1 MANYINKLGDIYTQE
16 ELEAAALEN
25 GVDIDTV
32 IADNEL
38 TQEDP
43 GKKKGA
49 AAKGSTAAP
58 KKKRTLPT
66 ITKPESSSK
75 DSSSASSGEPT
86 SEVTSVT
93 KGEPKKDDFLSD
105 FKKDKNKPKQSDNGS
120 PVDFDKANT
129 ELTSPKKED
138 VFSMYTPE
146 YITEQREKESIKA
159 GQKRL
164 EDASIIASLNDS
176 KTRVDQKIEQTKR
189 SEYADNLGNLIWSS
203 EKDLQD
209 PKVYEAISLAASPDK
224 TTGQIAPL
232 LNGELQDTEYENI
245 NDGKFIINNLPGMQ
259 QGWAIENGVKA
270 READLSKKINTGE
283 KVAENGK
290 EFLNDDEKNLL
301 KKTSLLSQEK
311 VKNNTTEIV
320 RLEKEIAEG
329 RKALGLNAKLYDE
342 NGKLLTAE
350 KALAWRENQDANAIA
365 IAETSDLTQLRS
377 VQEDAYY
384 QLIALS
390 NKALELKD
398 RVWENEST
406 LEKIG
411 SVLQNISIQ
420 DSEDNLSYFQDVK
433 NLEQVYKTGK
443 LPANLN
449 ELPGNSPI
457 AKAFNQKLQEY
468 VTLTKAVELNA
479 DPIAAEK
486 NYKIVDFIDET
497 GKAIGNAGIYSA
509 TGLQDNKKVAEVFN
523 DALKT
528 AGFKYENTKQLEKMV
543 TPTIVDISLKGTAHL
558 IPLVGSIFLTKKL
571 TGPQMTQAA
580 NIVSAF
586 GSKVLGNSRAARN
599 AIELFVGGMQ
609 ETAYM
614 AGADEILA
622 NTTGAPPTDSTFA
635 ASLGVGNVLAGKLI
649 KTALTNRIP
658 FLSPILMFGSKSQTV
673 SQAANIVTG
682 ATTGTA
688 VMNIAERVTLI
699 KDQLIA
705 DGKID
710 QAKQWEELSD
720 YQHIA
725 GTWGSLALLGGFA
738 PKKAFENLKADING
752 LPMFAVEST
761 NAGKLLGIEG
771 KVKVSKGKEAENRN
785 IEIDKAEE
793 TAIKNLEKAYKG
805 SDNFE
810 AMAREEAAIRKAANV
825 LRGNVDIQVAKAN
838 IAAGLTN
845 YDAAD
850 LWVTANRIKYG
861 EKLDGN
867 SLEILAS
874 NPIELIANQ
883 LGLKKNSPMY
893 DLMNTYQNTMQR
905 AGEALDD
912 IKIFSDAP
920 ERKPMLEIMFN
931 QAITRGEITKI
942 QDLIKENPEF
952 EAAYEGRLSE
962 LAKKSDGLKAEFI
975 SLQKESEA
983 RLTEELKLDIK
994 SAEETTR
1001 ALGKKVIVYEGE
1013 DATKRFEEAA
1023 VSFGEENAL
1032 AEGETSAGFFD
1043 PEGNLHINKTLAE
1056 SQKKTG
1062 VGAHEIDHLVL
1073 KDWMK
1078 NEDGSLTDEGVTL
1091 VEAWLETLAPKELKV
1106 VTEAVK
1112 PYMFEKIKNE
1122 NGKIEEVPVPKNKY
1136 YEEYLTFFTQANRE
1150 GALSYNKNSNNKFK
1164 TFLDEVLNKITNNTN
1179 KPIPE
1184 GTTPEKITELLKSVA
1199 ESSKKGEASRQAI
1212 SFAEKTKGTTEASRT
1227 NIARSK
1233 EKIEDLENQIEDLN
1247 EVWGYGGITDKAYK
1261 EKLKVL
1267 EDKIDALENPVAEVK
1282 AKPEKATA
1290 NYEAEAREVIKDNK
1304 GKIASDK
1311 VQAAYDA
1318 KGVEAAMDIIN
1329 LFKPITK
1336 ALVNKRRDVPGF
1348 EERLLTDEIETGE
1361 GGILSLIQKYNPENG
1376 IPLAAYINKYLP
1388 VRAITA
1394 SRRVLDKEFSKD
1406 IDDQKGLMA
1415 TETAEQSF
1423 EKEVPEAPK
1432 YKNLLD
1438 QKIVDEP
1445 VVQSITNKVLTT
1457 LRTAKA
1463 RLDAPVS
1470 INRTVTPIIS
1480 EIRDIMGKQADIDIK
1495 TAMGGKKDNQLRS
1508 WLLKNKKATL
1518 ENMTT
1523 TWLMGLNGVGGI
1535 PQAIQK
1541 RVNGKWVNYPEWVDQ
1556 KIDRESVSTDNAG
1569 RTSGAELVRRLPNA
1583 VNLVSDADYLGQ
1595 FLDST
1600 GNPIRGR
1607 KESLA
1612 KATAEEISFDI
1623 IAKDFAEEGPLFE
1636 ALVTNQERQGV
1647 TIGDAMAVDV
1657 IRQIERGNIKRAK
1670 AKGETTDISKAKD
1683 KLFKFFNNLNIKDQS
1698 IVSDYIFNTSAID
1711 KEKAA
1716 TNPLIQEYMVHQRS
1730 MEEAR
1735 KLGSEVQKAGS
1746 LASVEALDRTLSK
1759 LKNADN
1765 KTIASSVNEFLKAE
1779 LKSFKTSNGNFFTTN
1794 KEYLTYVLDPALRK
1808 AFGSERVGELYK
1820 EGVLGLKEKIVSG
1833 KLRTYITINGEVFTH
1848 NKPISEIKSELKKAN
1863 TVDKGK
1869 EVIKTIDAEAAE
1881 QQKYVI
1887 DTVEYYKKNNM
1898 IEEGKNHIDLLAVDM
1913 LGAIRK
1919 MSKAGFWVDGLK
1931 SADSR
1936 LEHNTTINDLKN
1948 ELKGF
1953 LEDPNMTRK
1962 DLEAFVDKMRVNLIP
1977 LSADQALT
1985 DSNLKYTG
1993 KDRHFAP
2000 EFLEALIPYRNRM
2013 HNIESLYGSKEILD
2027 AAMKNAI
2034 GAKER
2039 RLEANKSEAIQ
2050 KSILRSKENKGI
2062 SVLDFD
2068 DTLARTKSNV
2078 LYTMPDGERG
2088 KLNAEEFAKSGQDY
2102 LDRGAVFDF
2111 SEFSKVN
2118 EGKKGPMFDKAMK
2131 LAGKFGTKDVY
2142 VLTARPADS
2151 NIAIQEFLKAQGL
2164 NLKLENIVGLGNSA
2178 AKAKADWIVS
2188 KAAEGYNDFYFSD
2201 DAIQNVKAVKDA
2213 LNVLD
2218 VKSKVQQ
2225 AKIKR
2230 SKGFSE
2236 EFNKIIEENKG
2247 VESYKVYSDIVA
2259 KRRGAGKNRFDFYV
2273 PPSAADF
2280 ELLLYNF
2287 IGKGTRGEE
2296 QQKFFDEALIKPY
2309 INGINL
2315 MDGARQSIK
2324 GSYKALTKA
2333 FPDVQKKLEKLGP
2346 DGEFTYDQAIRVALW
2361 NDAGIEIPGLTK
2373 RDNKKLVDM
2382 VNNDP
2387 ALLAFK
2393 EGLKAMSR
2401 QDKGWVEP
2409 SEHWDTDTIV
2419 SDLFNITQSGGRKKF
2434 LGEFIENVESIFG
2447 KWDGGKLVGPNMNK
2461 IQAVYGTN
2469 VREALEDS
2477 IYRMTNGKNR
2487 SYGNDKETTMWTNWV
2502 TGSTGV
2508 IMFLNTRSASLQLL
2522 SSANYLNL
2530 RDNNPVAAA
2539 KAFADQKQY
2548 WNDFATI
2555 WNSDKMKE
2563 RRGGLREDVV
2573 ASEIANAAAG
2583 SKNKAK
2589 AVVSYLLKVGYTPT
2603 QLADSFSIASG
2614 GSAYY
2619 RNRIKT
2625 HLKEGMTKAEAEAL
2639 AWEEFSKVTDETQQS
2654 GDPKDISKQQASGA
2668 GRLLLTFQNT
2678 AMQQSRLVKKAYLDL
2693 KNGRGDAKTNI
2704 AKIGYYLAIQNTAF
2718 TLLQQGLF
2726 SVLFDEDEDEEKRNK
2741 NRQEKAIDL
2750 TNGVLD
2756 SILRGTGFYGG
2767 IAATLKNVAVKYMEQ
2782 QDKKQK
2788 DYAAVTIEAANISP
2802 PIGSK
2807 IRKIYSG
2814 LKQTEK
2820 DKDLIAARGWD
2831 VMQDGRVHLGPNYSI
2846 AGKGAEV
2853 ALNIPMDRLVS
2864 KIENVSQALN
2874 NQNKAWQRFAVAV
2887 GFTPWTVG
2895 IEKTPGDLKII
2906 EEAKA
2911 KRKVEG
2917 KEKAKETR
2925 QAKKEAEKKA
2935 YDQMTSEQKFQYN
2948 RKKAKEKLAKR
2959 IERRKEKIAE
2969 AKRKRRMG

>member
-1 MANYINKLGDIYTQE
+1 MFEYVDASGQIYTEDQINKM
-16 ELEAAALEN
+16 AAEQKTSASAIIKSKGL
-25 GVDIDTV
+25 
-32 IADNEL
+32 
-38 TQEDP
+38 
-43 GKKKGA
+43 KKKTEET
-49 AAKGSTAAP
+49 KVST
-58 KKKRTLPT
+58 KKYPWSE
-66 ITKPESSSK
+66 PSK
-75 DSSSASSGEPT
+75 
-86 SEVTSVT
+86 SEQIDNFSY
-93 KGEPKKDDFLSD
+93 D
-105 FKKDKNKPKQSDNGS
+105 FKKDKRKPKKTEKIS
-120 PVDFDKANT
+120 PVDIEKANV
-129 ELTSPKKED
+129 ELVYPAQEEK
-138 VFSMYTPE
+138 FSIYSPE
-146 YITEQREKESIKA
+146 YLNEQREKESILASK
-159 GQKRL
+159 KRL
-164 EDASIIASLNDS
+164 EDATIISSLNDS
-176 KTRVDQKIEQTKR
+176 KIRVDEQQIEEKSNTYGN
-189 SEYADNLGNLIWSS
+189 ELGDLIWAS
-203 EKDLQD
+203 EDDLKK
-209 PKVYEAISLAASPDK
+209 PEVYQTISAITSPDGM
-224 TTGQIAPL
+224 TGKIAPM
-232 LNGELQDTEYENI
+232 LNGELQDTEYAGVE
-245 NDGKFIINNLPGMQ
+245 DGQFIVNNLPRMQ
-259 QGWAIENGVKA
+259 QAWIIENGEAARALDLNKKVNTREKSLSNGRKFLDYGERELVKKNSLLA
-270 READLSKKINTGE
+270 RAKT
-283 KVAENGK
+283 
-290 EFLNDDEKNLL
+290 EKN
-301 KKTSLLSQEK
+301 T
-311 VKNNTTEIV
+311 NEIT
-320 RLEKEIAEG
+320 RLEKEIKADRE
-329 RKALGLNAKLYDE
+329 ALGLNAKVYDE
-342 NGKLLTAE
+342 NTGELLTAK
-350 KALAWRENQDANAIA
+350 KALAWKENQDSNAAA
-365 IAETSDLTQLRS
+365 IAETRGIDDLQAA
-377 VQEDAYY
+377 QEDSYY
-384 QLIALS
+384 QLLALS
-390 NKALELKD
+390 NKALQLKD
-398 RVWENEST
+398 KIWEGESNI
-406 LEKIG
+406 EKAG
-411 SVLQNISIQ
+411 SYLQNITSE
-420 DSEDNLSYFQDVK
+420 DPEDNLGYFQDIK
-433 NLEQVYKTGK
+433 NLGQVYETGE
-443 LPANLN
+443 LPSNLN
-449 ELPGNSPI
+449 ELPGNNPI

-468 VTLTKAVELNA
+468 VTLTKAIELNA
-479 DPIAAEK
+479 DPIAAER

-497 GKAIGNAGIYSA
+497 YRAFGNTGIYSA
-509 TGLQDNKKVAEVFN
+509 TGLQNKKEAANAFN
-523 DALKT
+523 ESLIS
-528 AGFKYENTKQLEKMV
+528 AGFKYENPKQLEK
-543 TPTIVDISLKGTAHL
+543 ILNEDIGDLSLKGTAHL
-558 IPLVGSIFLTKKL
+558 VPLVGSLFLTKKL
-571 TGPQMTQAA
+571 SGPQLTQAG
-580 NIVSAF
+580 NIFTAWS
-586 GSKVLGNSRAARN
+586 SKVFGNSRAMRN
-599 AIELFVGGMQ
+599 ATELFVGGAK
-609 ETAYM
+609 EVVLM
-614 AGADEILA
+614 AGADEVLA
-622 NTTGAPPTDSTFA
+622 NATGAPPVDATFA

-649 KTALTNRIP
+649 KKMVAKKIP
-658 FLSPILMFGSKSQTV
+658 FLSPILMFGSQSKTV
-673 SQAANIVTG
+673 SQAATVLTG
-682 ATTGTA
+682 ATSGTV
-688 VMNIAERVTLI
+688 VMNIAERATLI
-699 KDQLIA
+699 KNQLVA

-710 QAKQWEELSD
+710 QAEQWAQLSD

-725 GTWGSLALLGGFA
+725 GTFGSLALLGGFA
-738 PKKAFENLKADING
+738 PKLTYENLKSDINK
-752 LPMFAVEST
+752 LPMFDVEST
-761 NAGKLLGIEG
+761 NAGKILGIDG
-771 KVKVSKGKEAENRN
+771 KLKVSKGKEAENRN
-785 IEIDKAEE
+785 IEIDLAEQY
-793 TAIKNLEKAYKG
+793 AIKKIRSDYRKKSYKG
-805 SDNFE
+805 EDNPE

-825 LRGNVDIQVAKAN
+825 LRGNVDIQIAKAD
-838 IAAGLTN
+838 IAAGVVD
-845 YDAAD
+845 YDATD
-850 LWVTANRIKYG
+850 LWVAANRIKYG
-861 EKLDGN
+861 ENLDGA
-867 SLEILAS
+867 SLELLAS

-883 LGLKKNSPMY
+883 LGLKKNSPIY
-893 DLMNTYQNTMQR
+893 DIMNSYQGTAQKIG
-905 AGEALDD
+905 AALDQM
-912 IKIFSDAP
+912 KIFRNTP
-920 ERKPMLEIMFN
+920 ERKQLLENMFN
-931 QAITRGEITKI
+931 QAKVQGEIKTNET
-942 QDLIKENPEF
+942 LSKENPELKVI
-952 EAAYEGRLSE
+952 YETKLAE
-962 LAKKSDGLKAEFI
+962 LTKKSEVL
-975 SLQKESEA
+975 ESDARKLIGESNA
-983 RLTEELKLDIK
+983 RLLKDTDLDIK
-994 SAEETTR
+994 SAEENAK
-1001 ALGKKVIVYEGE
+1001 ALGKEVIVYDGE
-1013 DATKRFEEAA
+1013 NATERFEKAA
-1023 VSFGEENAL
+1023 VSFGESNEL
-1032 AEGETSAGFFD
+1032 KSGEISFGFYD
-1043 PEGNLHINKTLAE
+1043 LNGNLHINKSLAKE
-1056 SQKKTG
+1056 YGKTG
-1062 VGAHEIDHLVL
+1062 AGGHESTHLVFGE
-1073 KDWMK
+1073 WMK
-1078 NEDGSLTDEGVTL
+1078 NDDGTLTDEGVDFIDNWLATL
-1091 VEAWLETLAPKELKV
+1091 SPKELKV
-1106 VTEAVK
+1106 VQEAVVNRGN
-1112 PYMFEKIKNE
+1112 YAEGASKNE
-1122 NGKIEEVPVPKNKY
+1122 Y
-1136 YEEYLTFFTQANRE
+1136 YEEYLAAFAEANRTGE
-1150 GALSYNKNSNNKFK
+1150 LSYNKESINSFK
-1164 TFLDEVLNKITNNTN
+1164 SFFDKTLKKVAGKTGE
-1179 KPIPE
+1179 PIPQE
-1184 GTTPEKITELLKSVA
+1184 ASVEEITGILKSLA
-1199 ESSKKGEASRQAI
+1199 ESGKKGEASEQAI
-1212 SFAEKTKGTTEASRT
+1212 SFAERTKGTTEISRT
-1227 NIARSK
+1227 KITRSK
-1233 EKIEDLENQIEDLN
+1233 EKIEDLENQIEDLT
-1247 EVWGYGGITDKAYK
+1247 EAWSYGGVTDKVYK

-1282 AKPEKATA
+1282 AKPEKL
-1290 NYEAEAREVIKDNK
+1290 NVSYEEEARKVITDNK

-1311 VQAAYDA
+1311 VQASYNA

-1336 ALVNKRRDVPGF
+1336 ALVNKRRDAPGF
-1348 EERLLTDEIETGE
+1348 EEGLLTDEIETGD
-1361 GGILSLIQKYNPENG
+1361 GGILSLIQKYDPAMG

-1423 EKEVPEAPK
+1423 EKEAPEAPK

-1541 RVNGKWVNYPEWVDQ
+1541 RINGKWVNYPEWVDQ

-1683 KLFKFFNNLNIKDQS
+1683 EFFKFYENLATNEQS
-1698 IVSDYIFNTSAID
+1698 IVKDYISNTAAID

-1716 TNPLIQEYMVHQRS
+1716 TNPTIQEYMVYERS

-1735 KLGSEVQKAGS
+1735 GKKLGSVVQKAGS
-1746 LASVEALDRTLSK
+1746 IASTEALERTLSK
-1759 LKNADN
+1759 LKNADD

-1779 LKSFKTSNGNFFTTN
+1779 LKSFKTSEGNFFTTN
-1794 KEYLTYVLDPALRK
+1794 KDYLTYILDPALRK
-1808 AFGSERVGELYK
+1808 VFGEKRVGELYRD
-1820 EGVLGLKEKIVSG
+1820 GVFGLKEKTVSG
-1833 KLRTYITINGEVFTH
+1833 KLRTYITIDGDVFTH
-1848 NKPISEIKSELKKAN
+1848 NKPISEIKSELRKAN
-1863 TVDKGK
+1863 TVDKGE
-1869 EVIKTIDAEAAE
+1869 EVIKTIDAEAVK

-1898 IEEGKNHIDLLAVDM
+1898 IEKGENHIDLLAVDM

-1919 MSKAGFWVDGLK
+1919 MSKSGFWVDGLK
-1931 SADSR
+1931 SNESR
-1936 LEHNTTINDLKN
+1936 LEHNTTINDLKS
-1948 ELKGF
+1948 ELKKF
-1953 LEDPNMTRK
+1953 LKDPNMTRK
-1962 DLEAFVDKMRVNLIP
+1962 ELESFVDKMRVNLIP

-2013 HNIESLYGSKEILD
+2013 HNIESLYGSKETLD

-2039 RLEANKSEAIQ
+2039 RLQANNSEAIG
-2050 KSILRSKENKGI
+2050 KSLMRSKENKGI

-2118 EGKKGPMFDKAMK
+2118 EGQRGPMFDKAMK
-2131 LAGKFGTKDVY
+2131 LAGKFGPKDVY

-2178 AKAKADWIVS
+2178 AKAKADWIIS

-2213 LNVLD
+2213 LDVLD

-2230 SKGFSE
+2230 SKGLSE
-2236 EFNKIIEENKG
+2236 ELNKIIEENKG

-2259 KRRGAGKNRFDFYV
+2259 KRRGAGKNRFDLYV

-2280 ELLLYNF
+2280 ELLLYKF
-2287 IGKGTRGEE
+2287 MGKGARGEE
-2296 QQKFFDEALIKPY
+2296 QQKFFDETLLKPY
-2309 INGINL
+2309 INGVNL

-2324 GSYKALTKA
+2324 KSYKALTKA

-2346 DGEFTYDQAIRVALW
+2346 DGDFTYDQAIRVALW
-2361 NDAGIEIPGLTK
+2361 NDGGIEIPGLTK
-2373 RDNKKLVDM
+2373 RDNRKLVDM
-2382 VNNDP
+2382 VNGDP
-2387 ALLAFK
+2387 ELLAFK

-2409 SEHWDTDTIV
+2409 SENWDTDTIV

-2434 LGEFIENVESIFG
+2434 LGEFIENVEAVFG
-2447 KWDGGKLVGPNMNK
+2447 KWDGGRLVGPNMNK

-2487 SYGNDKETTMWTNWV
+2487 SYGNDKETTMWSNWV

-2522 SSANYLNL
+2522 STVNYLNL

-2548 WNDFATI
+2548 WSDFATI

-2563 RRGGLREDVV
+2563 RRGGLREDVI

-2589 AVVSYLLKVGYTPT
+2589 AVVSYLLKIGYTPT
-2603 QLADSFSIASG
+2603 QLADSFAISSG

-2726 SVLFDEDEDEEKRNK
+2726 SVLFDEDEDEVKRNK
-2741 NRQEKAIDL
+2741 NREEKAVDL
-2750 TNGVLD
+2750 ANGVLD

-2807 IRKIYSG
+2807 LRKLYSG
-2814 LKQTEK
+2814 LK
-2820 DKDLIAARGWD
+2820 
-2831 VMQDGRVHLGPNYSI
+2831 
-2846 AGKGAEV
+2846 
-2853 ALNIPMDRLVS
+2853 
-2864 KIENVSQALN
+2864 
-2874 NQNKAWQRFAVAV
+2874 
-2887 GFTPWTVG
+2887 
-2895 IEKTPGDLKII
+2895 
-2906 EEAKA
+2906 
-2911 KRKVEG
+2911 
-2917 KEKAKETR
+2917 
-2925 QAKKEAEKKA
+2925 
-2935 YDQMTSEQKFQYN
+2935 
-2948 RKKAKEKLAKR
+2948 
-2959 IERRKEKIAE
+2959 
-2969 AKRKRRMG
+2969 

>member
-25 GVDIDTV
+25 EVDIDTV
-32 IADNEL
+32 ITDNEL

-66 ITKPESSSK
+66 TTKPESSSK
-75 DSSSASSGEPT
+75 DSSSVSSGEPT

-93 KGEPKKDDFLSD
+93 QGEPKKGNFLSN
-105 FKKDKNKPKQSDNGS
+105 FKNDKRKPKQSDNGS
-120 PVDFDKANT
+120 PVDFSAASA
-129 ELTSPKKED
+129 ELTSPKQED

-146 YITEQREKESIKA
+146 YITEQRERESIKA
-159 GQKRL
+159 AQKRL

-189 SEYADNLGNLIWSS
+189 NEYADELGDLIWSS
-203 EKDLQD
+203 DEDLQK
-209 PKVYEAISLAASPDK
+209 PEVYQAISLVASPDK
-224 TTGQIAPL
+224 SMGQIAPM
-232 LNGELQDTEYENI
+232 LNNELQDFEYENI

-259 QGWAIENGVKA
+259 QGWVISNGEA
-270 READLSKKINTGE
+270 MRNADLSQKINTRE
-283 KVAENGK
+283 KASENGK
-290 EFLNDDEKNLL
+290 EFLNFGEKELL
-301 KKTSLLSQEK
+301 KKTSLLNKAKTEK
-311 VKNNTTEIV
+311 NTAEIS
-320 RLEKEIAEG
+320 RLESEIKTSRE
-329 RKALGLNAKLYDE
+329 ALGLKAKLYDE
-342 NGKLLTAE
+342 NGKLLTAK
-350 KALAWRENQDANAIA
+350 KALAWKENQDANAAA
-365 IAETSDLTQLRS
+365 IAETSGLDELRAA
-377 VQEDAYY
+377 QEDSYY
-384 QLIALS
+384 QLLALS
-390 NKALELKD
+390 DKALQLKD
-398 RVWENEST
+398 KIWEGESNI
-406 LEKIG
+406 EKIG
-411 SVLQNISIQ
+411 SYFQNIT
-420 DSEDNLSYFQDVK
+420 SEDPEENEGYFQDIK
-433 NLEQVYKTGK
+433 NLGQVYETGK
-443 LPANLN
+443 LPSNLN

-468 VTLTKAVELNA
+468 VTLTKAIELNA
-479 DPIAAEK
+479 DPITAEK

-497 GKAIGNAGIYSA
+497 YKAFGNKGLYSA
-509 TGLQDNKKVAEVFN
+509 TGLQNKKEAASAFN
-523 DALKT
+523 EALIS
-528 AGFKYENTKQLEKMV
+528 AGFKYENPKQLEK
-543 TPTIVDISLKGTAHL
+543 ILNEDIGDLSLKGTAHL
-558 IPLVGSIFLTKKL
+558 VPLVGSLFLTKKL
-571 TGPQMTQAA
+571 SGPQLTQAG
-580 NIVSAF
+580 NIFTAWS
-586 GSKVLGNSRAARN
+586 SKVFGNSRAMRN
-599 AIELFVGGMQ
+599 ATELFVGGAK
-609 ETAYM
+609 EVVLM
-614 AGADEILA
+614 AGADEVLA
-622 NTTGAPPTDSTFA
+622 NTTGAPPVDATFA

-649 KTALTNRIP
+649 KKMVAKKIP
-658 FLSPILMFGSKSQTV
+658 FLSPILMFGSQSKTV
-673 SQAANIVTG
+673 SQAATVLTG
-682 ATTGTA
+682 ATSGTV
-688 VMNIAERVTLI
+688 VMNIAERATLI
-699 KDQLIA
+699 KNQLVA

-710 QAKQWEELSD
+710 QAEQWAQLSD

-725 GTWGSLALLGGFA
+725 GTFGSLALLGGFA
-738 PKKAFENLKADING
+738 PKLTYENLKSDISK
-752 LPMFAVEST
+752 LPMFDVESS
-761 NAGKLLGIEG
+761 NAGKVLGIDG
-771 KVKVSKGKEAENRN
+771 KLKVSKGKEAENRN
-785 IEIDKAEE
+785 IEIDLAEQS
-793 TAIKNLEKAYKG
+793 AIKKIRSDYRKKSYKG
-805 SDNFE
+805 EDNPE
-810 AMAREEAAIRKAANV
+810 AMANEEAAIKKAANV

-838 IAAGLTN
+838 IKAGLTN
-845 YDAAD
+845 YDATD

-867 SLEILAS
+867 SLDILAS

-893 DLMNTYQNTMQR
+893 DLMDSYQNTMQ
-905 AGEALDD
+905 GIGDALDQ
-912 IKIFSDAP
+912 IKIFSNTP
-920 ERKPMLEIMFN
+920 ERGPMLENMFN
-931 QAITRGEITKI
+931 QAKVQNEIKANEALAKEHPELKVVYDKKLEELTKKSEALESDARERI
-942 QDLIKENPEF
+942 NKHIETLGADLEADIKAA
-952 EAAYEGRLSE
+952 EANAKAKGKEVIIYEG
-962 LAKKSDGLKAEFI
+962 K
-975 SLQKESEA
+975 
-983 RLTEELKLDIK
+983 
-994 SAEETTR
+994 
-1001 ALGKKVIVYEGE
+1001 
-1013 DATKRFEEAA
+1013 DANERFEKVAA
-1023 VSFGEENAL
+1023 SFGEVNEL
-1032 AEGETSAGFFD
+1032 KSGEISFGYLD
-1043 PEGNLHINKTLAE
+1043 PNGNLHINKSVAKEYGRTGSGSHE
-1056 SQKKTG
+1056 S
-1062 VGAHEIDHLVL
+1062 AHLFL
-1073 KDWMK
+1073 RDWMK
-1078 NEDGSLTDEGVTL
+1078 DENGDLTDEGVEFIDSWLATL
-1091 VEAWLETLAPKELKV
+1091 SPKELKV
-1106 VTEAVK
+1106 VTEAVEQSGNYAEGK
-1112 PYMFEKIKNE
+1112 SKNE
-1122 NGKIEEVPVPKNKY
+1122 Y
-1136 YEEYLTFFTQANRE
+1136 YEEYLAAFAEANRTGE
-1150 GALSYNKNSNNKFK
+1150 LSYNKESINSFK
-1164 TFLDEVLNKITNNTN
+1164 SFFDKTLEKVARKTGE
-1179 KPIPE
+1179 PIPE
-1184 GTTPEKITELLKSVA
+1184 EASVEEITGILKSLA
-1199 ESSKKGEASRQAI
+1199 ESGKKGEASEKAI
-1212 SFAEKTKGTTEASRT
+1212 SFAERTKGTTEISRT
-1227 NIARSK
+1227 KITRSK
-1233 EKIEDLENQIEDLN
+1233 EKIEDLENQIEDLT
-1247 EVWGYGGITDKAYK
+1247 EAWSYGGVTDKVYK

-1290 NYEAEAREVIKDNK
+1290 NYENEAREVIKDNK
-1304 GKIASDK
+1304 GKVASDK
-1311 VQAAYDA
+1311 VQAAYEA
-1318 KGVEAAMDIIN
+1318 KGVDAAMEIIN

-1336 ALVNKRRDVPGF
+1336 ALVDKRRDAPGF
-1348 EERLLTDEIETGE
+1348 DRELLTDEIETGE
-1361 GGILSLIQKYNPENG
+1361 GGILSLIQKYDPAKG
-1376 IPLAAYINKYLP
+1376 VPLAALINTYLP

-1423 EKEVPEAPK
+1423 EKEAPEAPK

-1523 TWLMGLNGVGGI
+1523 TWLMGLKGVGGI

-1541 RVNGKWVNYPEWVDQ
+1541 RINGKWVNYPEWVDQ
-1556 KIDRESVSTDNAG
+1556 KIDREAVSTDNAG

-1595 FLDST
+1595 FLEAT

-1683 KLFKFFNNLNIKDQS
+1683 NFHEFFNNLNIKDKS
-1698 IVSDYIFNTSAID
+1698 IVSGYIFNTAAID

-1716 TNPLIQEYMVHQRS
+1716 TNPLIQEYMLHQRS
-1730 MEEAR
+1730 MEEAK

-1746 LASVEALDRTLSK
+1746 VASVEALDRTLSK

-1794 KEYLTYVLDPALRK
+1794 KEYLTYVLDPALKK
-1808 AFGSERVGELYK
+1808 AFGNERVGELYK

-1833 KLRTYITINGEVFTH
+1833 KLRTYITINGEVFKH

-1863 TVDKGK
+1863 TADKGK
-1869 EVIKTIDAEAAE
+1869 EVIKTVDAEAAE

-1898 IEEGKNHIDLLAVDM
+1898 IEEGKNHINLLAVDM

-1919 MSKAGFWVDGLK
+1919 MSKMGFWVDGLK
-1931 SADSR
+1931 SSEGR

-1948 ELKGF
+1948 ELKRF

-1962 DLEAFVDKMRVNLIP
+1962 DLEAFVDKMRVNLVP
-1977 LSADQALT
+1977 LPADQALT

-1993 KDRHFAP
+1993 NDRHFAP
-2000 EFLEALIPYRNRM
+2000 ELLEALIPYRNRM
-2013 HNIESLYGSKEILD
+2013 HNIESVYGSKEILD
-2027 AAMKNAI
+2027 AGMKNAK

-2178 AKAKADWIVS
+2178 AQAKADWIIS

-2213 LNVLD
+2213 LSVLD
-2218 VKSKVQQ
+2218 IKSKVQQ

-2247 VESYKVYSDIVA
+2247 VENYKVYSDIVA

-2287 IGKGTRGEE
+2287 MGKGARGEE
-2296 QQKFFDEALIKPY
+2296 QQKFFNEALIKPY
-2309 INGINL
+2309 INGVNL

-2324 GSYKALTKA
+2324 NSYKALTKA
-2333 FPDVQKKLEKLGP
+2333 FPEVQKKLEKLGP
-2346 DGEFTYDQAIRVALW
+2346 DEDFTYDQAIRVALW

-2373 RDNKKLVDM
+2373 RDNRKLVDM
-2382 VNNDP
+2382 VNSDP
-2387 ALLAFK
+2387 ELLAFK

-2409 SEHWDTDTIV
+2409 SENWDTDTIV

-2434 LGEFIENVESIFG
+2434 LGEFIENAEAIFG
-2447 KWDGGKLVGPNMNK
+2447 KWDGGRLVGPNMNK
-2461 IQAVYGTN
+2461 VQAVYGTN

-2487 SYGNDKETTMWTNWV
+2487 SYGNDKETTMWSNWV

-2522 SSANYLNL
+2522 STVNYLNL

-2548 WNDFATI
+2548 WGDFATI

-2563 RRGGLREDVV
+2563 RRGGLREDVI

-2589 AVVSYLLKVGYTPT
+2589 AVVSYLLKIGYTPT
-2603 QLADSFSIASG
+2603 QLADSFAISSG

-2704 AKIGYYLAIQNTAF
+2704 AKIGYYLVIQNTAF

-2726 SVLFDEDEDEEKRNK
+2726 SLLFDEDEEEEKRNK
-2741 NRQEKAIDL
+2741 NREEKAVDL
-2750 TNGVLD
+2750 VNGVLD
-2756 SILRGTGFYGG
+2756 TVLRGTGFLGG
-2767 IAATLKNVAVKYMEQ
+2767 IAATLKNVAVKYTEQ

-2820 DKDLIAARGWD
+2820 DKDLITARGWD

-2853 ALNIPMDRLVS
+2853 AFNIPMDRLVN

-2874 NQNKAWQRFAVAV
+2874 NQNKAWQRVAVAL
-2887 GFTPWTVG
+2887 GFTPWSVG

-2911 KRKVEG
+2911 KREVEG

-2925 QAKKEAEKKA
+2925 EAKKEAEERA
-2935 YDQMTSEQKFQYN
+2935 YNSMTEEQKFQYR
-2948 RKKAKEKLAKR
+2948 RKKRLEKKEKAKEK
-2959 IERRKEKIAE
+2959 KEKAKE
-2969 AKRKRRMG
+2969 EKLKKRKMG

>member
-1 MANYINKLGDIYTQE
+1 MAKYFNNKGEEYTIE
-16 ELEAAALEN
+16 EIEAAAKKNNKSIEDIIIDN
-25 GVDIDTV
+25 G
-32 IADNEL
+32 L
-38 TQEDP
+38 TPEEDKP
-43 GKKKGA
+43 GKKNGA

-58 KKKRTLPT
+58 KNKRTLPT

-75 DSSSASSGEPT
+75 DSSSESNGKPATDDASA
-86 SEVTSVT
+86 VQ
-93 KGEPKKDDFLSD
+93 GEPKKGDFLSD
-105 FKKDKNKPKQSDNGS
+105 FKKNKSKPKQSDNGS
-120 PVDFDKANT
+120 PVDFDNANT

-146 YITEQREKESIKA
+146 YITEQREKEAIKA

-176 KTRVDQKIEQTKR
+176 KTRVDQKIEQEKR
-189 SEYADNLGNLIWSS
+189 YEYADELGDLIWSS
-203 EKDLQD
+203 AKDLENPD
-209 PKVYEAISLAASPDK
+209 VYQAIGLAVSPDK
-224 TTGQIAPL
+224 STVQIPL
-232 LNGELQDTEYENI
+232 VINDELQDTEYENI

-259 QGWAIENGVKA
+259 QAWVITNGEVA
-270 READLSKKINTGE
+270 RDTDLSRKINTRE
-283 KVAENGK
+283 KVKENGK
-290 EFLNDDEKNLL
+290 EFLDYGEKELL
-301 KKTSLLSQEK
+301 KKTSLLNRAKAEK
-311 VKNNTTEIV
+311 NTAEITKF
-320 RLEKEIAEG
+320 EFEIAAD
-329 RKALGLNAKLYDE
+329 RKVLGLKSKLYDE

-350 KALAWRENQDANAIA
+350 KALKWKENQDANAVA
-365 IAETSDLTQLRS
+365 IAENSGLDDLRAA
-377 VQEDAYY
+377 QEDSYY

-390 NKALELKD
+390 NKALQLKD
-398 RVWENEST
+398 NIWKNESNI
-406 LEKIG
+406 EKIG
-411 SVLQNISIQ
+411 S
-420 DSEDNLSYFQDVK
+420 YFQDIVSEDPEYNEGYFQDIK
-433 NLEQVYKTGK
+433 NLGQVYETGK

-449 ELPGNSPI
+449 ELPGDSPI

-468 VTLTKAVELNA
+468 VTLTKAIELNA
-479 DPIAAEK
+479 DPITAER

-497 GKAIGNAGIYSA
+497 YRAFGNKGIYSA
-509 TGLQDNKKVAEVFN
+509 TGLQNTKEAAKAFN
-523 DALKT
+523 EALVS
-528 AGFKYENTKQLEKMV
+528 AGFTYEDPKQLEKVMKEDL
-543 TPTIVDISLKGTAHL
+543 VDLSLKGTAHL
-558 IPLVGSIFLTKKL
+558 MPLVGSLFLTKKL
-571 TGPQMTQAA
+571 SGPQLTQAG
-580 NIVSAF
+580 NIFTAWS
-586 GSKVLGNSRAARN
+586 SKVLGNSRAMRN
-599 AIELFVGGMQ
+599 ATELFVGGVK
-609 ETAYM
+609 ETMLM

-622 NTTGAPPTDSTFA
+622 NTTGAAPTDSTFA
-635 ASLGVGNVLAGKLI
+635 ASLGVGNVLAGKI
-649 KTALTNRIP
+649 INKALTNRIP
-658 FLSPILMFGSKSQTV
+658 ILSPILMFGSKSQTA
-673 SQAANIVTG
+673 SQAANVLTG
-682 ATTGTA
+682 ATSGTV
-688 VMNIAERVTLI
+688 VMNIAERATLI

-710 QAKQWEELSD
+710 QAEQWAELSN
-720 YQHIA
+720 YQHVA
-725 GTWGSLALLGGFA
+725 STFGSLVLLGGFA
-738 PKKAFENLKADING
+738 PKQGFENLKADITK
-752 LPMFAVEST
+752 LPIFDVESA
-761 NAGKLLGIEG
+761 NAGKILGIDG

-793 TAIKNLEKAYKG
+793 VAINKLEKTYKD

-810 AMAREEAAIRKAANV
+810 AMATEEAAIRKAANV
-825 LRGNVDIQVAKAN
+825 LRGNVDIQVAKAD
-838 IAAGLTN
+838 IKAGVVS
-845 YDAAD
+845 YDATD
-850 LWVTANRIKYG
+850 LWITANRIKYG
-861 EKLDGN
+861 ENLDST

-893 DLMNTYQNTMQR
+893 NIMNSYQGTAQKI
-905 AGEALDD
+905 GTALDQM
-912 IKIFSDAP
+912 KIFSNTP
-920 ERKPMLEIMFN
+920 TRKPLLENMFS
-931 QAITRGEITKI
+931 QAKIQGEIKTNEALAK
-942 QDLIKENPEF
+942 DNPELKVIYDKKL
-952 EAAYEGRLSE
+952 AE
-962 LAKKSDGLKAEFI
+962 LTKKSEAL
-975 SLQKESEA
+975 ESEA
-983 RLTEELKLDIK
+983 SKLIDEHTERLMADMDVDIK

-1001 ALGKKVIVYEGE
+1001 ALGKEVIVYDGE
-1013 DATKRFEEAA
+1013 NAPERFEKAA
-1023 VSFGEENAL
+1023 MSFGENNKLKAGEVSFG
-1032 AEGETSAGFFD
+1032 FFD
-1043 PEGNLHINKTLAE
+1043 LNGNLHINKSLAKE
-1056 SQKKTG
+1056 YGKTG
-1062 VGAHEIDHLVL
+1062 TGSHETTHLVFE
-1073 KDWMK
+1073 KWMK
-1078 NEDGSLTDEGVTL
+1078 NEDGTLTDEGVEFIDNWLGTL
-1091 VEAWLETLAPKELKV
+1091 SPKELKV
-1106 VTEAVK
+1106 VQGAVDRGN
-1112 PYMFEKIKNE
+1112 YAEGASKNE
-1122 NGKIEEVPVPKNKY
+1122 Y
-1136 YEEYLTFFTQANRE
+1136 YEEYLTAFSEANRTGE
-1150 GALSYNKNSNNKFK
+1150 LSYNKESINKFK
-1164 TFLDEVLNKITNNTN
+1164 SFFDETLKKVAGKTGESIPKEASVEEITG
-1179 KPIPE
+1179 I
-1184 GTTPEKITELLKSVA
+1184 LKSLA
-1199 ESSKKGEASRQAI
+1199 ESGKKGEASEKAI
-1212 SFAEKTKGTTEASRT
+1212 SFAERTKGTAEGSRT
-1227 NIARSK
+1227 KITRSK
-1233 EKIEDLENQIEDLN
+1233 EKIEDLENQIEDLT
-1247 EVWGYGGITDKAYK
+1247 ETWSYGGITDKVYK

-1267 EDKIDALENPVAEVK
+1267 EDKIEALENPVAEVK
-1282 AKPEKATA
+1282 AKPEKAIT
-1290 NYEAEAREVIKDNK
+1290 NYESEAREVIKDNK

-1348 EERLLTDEIETGE
+1348 EEKLLTDEIETGE
-1361 GGILSLIQKYNPENG
+1361 GGILSLIQKYDPASG

-1423 EKEVPEAPK
+1423 EKEAPEAPK

-1541 RVNGKWVNYPEWVDQ
+1541 RINGKWVNYPEWVDQ
-1556 KIDRESVSTDNAG
+1556 KIDREAVSTDNAG

-1595 FLDST
+1595 FLEST

-1657 IRQIERGNIKRAK
+1657 IRQIERGNIKRSK
-1670 AKGETTDISKAKD
+1670 NKNETADISKAKD
-1683 KLFKFFNNLNIKDQS
+1683 EFFKFYDNLALNEQL
-1698 IVSDYIFNTSAID
+1698 IVKDYISNTATID
-1711 KEKAA
+1711 KEKA
-1716 TNPLIQEYMVHQRS
+1716 TSNPIIQEYMAYERS

-1735 KLGSEVQKAGS
+1735 GKKLGSVVQKAGS
-1746 LASVEALDRTLSK
+1746 IASTEALERTLSK

-1779 LKSFKTSNGNFFTTN
+1779 LKSFKTSEGNFFTTN
-1794 KEYLTYVLDPALRK
+1794 KDYLTYVLDPALK
-1808 AFGSERVGELYK
+1808 KVFGEERLGELYR
-1820 EGVLGLKEKIVSG
+1820 EGVFGLKEKTVSG
-1833 KLRTYITINGEVFTH
+1833 KLRTYITIEGDVFTH
-1848 NKPISEIKSELKKAN
+1848 NKPISEIKSELRKAN

-1869 EVIKTIDAEAAE
+1869 EVIKTIDAEAAK

-1887 DTVEYYKKNNM
+1887 DTVEYYKKKNM
-1898 IEEGKNHIDLLAVDM
+1898 VENGENHIDLLAVDM

-1919 MSKAGFWVDGLK
+1919 MSKAGFWIDGLK
-1931 SADSR
+1931 SSESR
-1936 LEHNTTINDLKN
+1936 LEHNTTINDLKT
-1948 ELKGF
+1948 ELKKF
-1953 LEDPNMTRK
+1953 LKDPNMTRGE
-1962 DLEAFVDKMRVNLIP
+1962 LESFVDKMRVNLIP

-2013 HNIESLYGSKEILD
+2013 HNIESLYGSKETLD
-2027 AAMKNAI
+2027 AAMKNAV

-2039 RLEANKSEAIQ
+2039 RLQMNNSEAVER
-2050 KSILRSKENKGI
+2050 SLMRSKENKGI

-2213 LNVLD
+2213 LSVLD

-2259 KRRGAGKNRFDFYV
+2259 KRRGAKKNKFDFYV

-2287 IGKGTRGEE
+2287 MGKGARGEE

-2309 INGINL
+2309 INGVNL

-2333 FPDVQKKLEKLGP
+2333 FPEVQKKLEKLGP

-2373 RDNKKLVDM
+2373 RDNRKLVDM

-2401 QDKGWVEP
+2401 QEKGWVEP

-2487 SYGNDKETTMWTNWV
+2487 SYGNDKETTMWSNWV

-2522 SSANYLNL
+2522 SSVNYLNL
-2530 RDNNPVAAA
+2530 RDNNPAAA
-2539 KAFADQKQY
+2539 ARAFADQKQY

-2625 HLKEGMTKAEAEAL
+2625 HLKEGMTQAEAESL

-2726 SVLFDEDEDEEKRNK
+2726 SVLFDEDEDEAEKNK
-2741 NRQEKAIDL
+2741 NREEKAIDL

-2807 IRKIYSG
+2807 LRKLYSG

-2820 DKDLIAARGWD
+2820 DKDLIEARGWD

-2853 ALNIPMDRLVS
+2853 AFNIPMDRLVS

-2874 NQNKAWQRFAVAV
+2874 NQNKAWQRFAVAL

-2906 EEAKA
+2906 EEAKDQ
-2911 KRKVEG
+2911 RKAEG

-2925 QAKKEAEKKA
+2925 RAKKEAEKKA
-2935 YDQMTSEQKFQYN
+2935 YDQMTPEQKFQYN

-2959 IERRKEKIAE
+2959 IARAKEKIAE
-2969 AKRKRRMG
+2969 AKRKRKMG